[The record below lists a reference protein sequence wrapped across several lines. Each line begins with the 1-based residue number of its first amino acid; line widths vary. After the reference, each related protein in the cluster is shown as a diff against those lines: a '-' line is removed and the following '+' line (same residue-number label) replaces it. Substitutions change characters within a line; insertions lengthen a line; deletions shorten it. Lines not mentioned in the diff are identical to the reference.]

1 MLTVSGINQFYGG
14 SHTLR
19 NLSLDIPD
27 AACTTLLGRNGVGKT
42 TLLKCLI
49 GLLPTKSGAI
59 TWQGRDIGKLPPD
72 LRAKAG
78 IAYVPQGREIFP
90 RLTVEENLLMG
101 LPPSPAAP
109 GFRPAFSTCSRC
121 SGT

>member
-42 TLLKCLI
+42 TLLKCLV

-59 TWQGRDIGKLPPD
+59 IWQGRDIGKLTPD

-78 IAYVPQGREIFP
+78 IAYVRRAGRF
-90 RLTVEENLLMG
+90 
-101 LPPSPAAP
+101 
-109 GFRPAFSTCSRC
+109 FRA
-121 SGT
+121 